1 MIIFANR
8 EIGVILSLESSRVS
22 AIVLGSDNNI
32 NPGEFV
38 FRTKKL
44 MGVYASGALLGTVIN
59 PLGKNLSNNKPLN
72 NNNHFNFYPGKYIQ
86 FKDVFSI
93 YFIDFCSFQTY
104 LCTESQ
110 LSLIEHSLVGEKFFS
125 SFMGD
130 YAKFLNIKKTFS
142 NFTDIKAFFNLSDT
156 TLIKTAYRTKKLLHS
171 VFYTKINNLFFN
183 QSLTL
188 KSFFINFRKSENI
201 FYCNS
206 KIFNFI
212 SPFALI

>member
-8 EIGVILSLESSRVS
+8 EIGVILSLENASVS

-72 NNNHFNFYPGKYIQ
+72 DNNPFNFYPGKYIQ
-86 FKDVFSI
+86 FKDIFSI
-93 YFIDFCSFQTY
+93 YFIDFYSFQTY
-104 LCTESQ
+104 LCTENQ
-110 LSLIEHSLVGEKFFS
+110 LTLIEHSLVGEKFFS

-142 NFTDIKAFFNLSDT
+142 VFKDVKDFFNLSDL

-171 VFYTKINNLFFN
+171 VFYNKINNLFFS
-183 QSLTL
+183 QSLSL
-188 KSFFINFRKSENI
+188 KSFFINFRKNENI

-212 SPFALI
+212 SPFSLI